1 MSPIRRS
8 VRAVRAVREG
18 TQPRLARAA
27 AGLLLLTL
35 LGAAPA
41 ATALEPLTIVDLST
55 EADTPA
61 GPPMAAWLKR
71 QAGRWEVKFGDPVYF
86 RIQDG
91 SLHLVARP
99 GPAAASI
106 LLWRLLKR
114 EDKVLLRV
122 TPDGFRV
129 SPQALGHIEIT
140 MAPLKLPGKGAD
152 VTDPDRNDSCFYLL
166 LSFDGPRHFYHGAR
180 VADTVAYVWA
190 DGSWKS
196 GSEVGRERKYGTFMR
211 YFALGRG
218 SEQPGQLRTL
228 VRDVGADF
236 RLAYPER
243 AAAPLPDVVELGLM
257 VDSTT
262 VGGEAESLLRSV
274 RFRP

>member
-1 MSPIRRS
+1 MKASPHTSAPFLKRPS
-8 VRAVRAVREG
+8 
-18 TQPRLARAA
+18 LAALVFGLGILAGAGIPAA
-27 AGLLLLTL
+27 A
-35 LGAAPA
+35 ASESAKS
-41 ATALEPLTIVDLST
+41 EPVLVLDLSG

-61 GPPMAAWLKR
+61 GDAMAAWLRK
-71 QAGRWEVKFGDPVYF
+71 QTGRWEVKFGWPAYF
-86 RIQDG
+86 YIQG
-91 SLHLVARP
+91 GNLHLVSRP
-99 GPAAASI
+99 GPSSSSV
-106 LLWRLLKR
+106 LPWRLLKR

-196 GSEVGRERKYGTFMR
+196 GSEVGRERKYGAFMR

-257 VDSTT
+257 VDSNT